1 MRIKL
6 LLVVAVVGLVSTGA
20 LAQEPPEPPALELP
34 LGARV
39 RVRTSASSDWI
50 KGTLASA
57 DTATIG
63 LVPEEAPPLGDNQL
77 RLPSAGVTELQLV
90 TGEKSRWLY
99 GLVIGAG
106 LGVAM
111 GFDTDV
117 DSAQCEVS
125 SDVFCSRAG
134 AMAAMGITSAAL
146 GALIGKLIKT
156 DVWTP
161 VALDALGP
169 PRESGTRA
177 SIGLQPV
184 PGGLGATVS
193 VRF

>member
-6 LLVVAVVGLVSTGA
+6 LLVVAAVGLVATGA
-20 LAQEPPEPPALELP
+20 LAQELPEPPALELP

-57 DTATIG
+57 DTATIA
-63 LVPEEAPPLGDNQL
+63 LVPEEAPPLGENQL

-90 TGEKSRWLY
+90 TGKKSRWLY

-106 LGVAM
+106 VGVAM
-111 GFDTDV
+111 GFDMDV
-117 DSAQCEVS
+117 DSVQCEVS
-125 SDVFCSRAG
+125 EDVFCSRAS
-134 AMAAMGITSAAL
+134 AVAAMGITSAAL
-146 GALIGKLIKT
+146 GALIGKLIKV

-169 PRESGTRA
+169 PGDSGARA

-184 PGGLGATVS
+184 PGGLGVAVS